1 MTIKTIAKT
10 AIAASVLAG
19 TGTSASAF
27 GFDICEDV
35 TMRLH
40 NNSGQ
45 AVQVYDLDYYD
56 YGQSLWRSEPVP
68 DHIIQDGYYFT
79 FTQNLEDVENA
90 QTLLRFRYRV
100 TQGGRWSGGYTVQG
114 NTFTCRHN
122 STVNVYLN

>member
-10 AIAASVLAG
+10 AIAATVLAA

-45 AVQVYDLDYYD
+45 AIQVYDLD
-56 YGQSLWRSEPVP
+56 
-68 DHIIQDGYYFT
+68 
-79 FTQNLEDVENA
+79 
-90 QTLLRFRYRV
+90 
-100 TQGGRWSGGYTVQG
+100 
-114 NTFTCRHN
+114 
-122 STVNVYLN
+122 